1 MKAPIHAI
9 CRHEVALGLA
19 LAGLAPIEAATGAEA
34 AAAIARLAPE
44 PAHGGVV
51 LIEQALHD
59 ALPPATRRAL
69 RRAGEPILMPFPGP
83 VAAALVGGAAPE
95 DELMEILRRAVGYR
109 LRLR

>member
-9 CRHEVALGLA
+9 CRREVALGLA
-19 LAGLAPIEAATGAEA
+19 LAGIAPIEAATGAEA
-34 AAAIARLAPE
+34 ATAIAGLAHE
-44 PAHGGVV
+44 PAHGGIV

-59 ALPPATRRAL
+59 ALPLSTRRAL

-83 VAAALVGGAAPE
+83 AADLAAGPAPE

-109 LRLR
+109 MRLR